1 MFSHHSVSKY
11 FGNTYVCL
19 LSDQLINYAYKHN
32 MLGITQR
39 HGIITCLPN
48 GDKQKYLLKIGD
60 QSYFQILFI
69 VVHVVKLLIDN
80 SS

>member
-1 MFSHHSVSKY
+1 MVSHHSVSKY

-19 LSDQLINYAYKHN
+19 LSDQLINCAYKHN
-32 MLGITQR
+32 MLGTQR

-48 GDKQKYLLKIGD
+48 GGKQKYHLKIGD